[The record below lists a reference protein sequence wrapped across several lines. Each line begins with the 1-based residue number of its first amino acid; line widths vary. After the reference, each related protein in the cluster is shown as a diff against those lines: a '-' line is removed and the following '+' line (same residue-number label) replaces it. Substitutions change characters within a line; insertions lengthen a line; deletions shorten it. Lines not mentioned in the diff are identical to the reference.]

1 VEIALTHIVCPLSEI
16 GSCGCIRCGHFLAI
30 VVVCQALP
38 VFRGAGVPPAIFV
51 ALTHHK
57 TAGGTPA
64 LQHQFDIWNSAHIM
78 PQDFSKRSRGYPEQ
92 VDEERVKSMDEVNEP
107 KNSDV
112 KSLVDRRDFLGGATV
127 LAGTSLLGLASAAG
141 AEAAEGVADRMPP
154 IPSDKWT
161 DAQKKAAEEITSG
174 PRKELVGPFIPLLR
188 SPEFMSRLQ
197 KVGEYLRF
205 NTKLGSN
212 ISEFIILIIARQWT
226 QQFEWYSHE
235 SLALKAGVKEDTIK
249 SIAEGQRPAAMTPDE
264 EMIYDYISEL
274 RLHQSVSDPAYAK
287 VINRFGEQGVIDITG
302 LCGYYTLLGMLMNV
316 TRTPLP
322 PGKTPPLATFP
333 H

>member
-1 VEIALTHIVCPLSEI
+1 
-16 GSCGCIRCGHFLAI
+16 
-30 VVVCQALP
+30 
-38 VFRGAGVPPAIFV
+38 
-51 ALTHHK
+51 
-57 TAGGTPA
+57 
-64 LQHQFDIWNSAHIM
+64 M
-78 PQDFSKRSRGYPEQ
+78 PQDLWKRSRIYPESTK
-92 VDEERVKSMDEVNEP
+92 EERVKSMDEPNDP
-107 KNSDV
+107 KSSDP
-112 KSLVDRRDFLGGATV
+112 KTLVDRRDFLGGATV
-127 LAGTSLLGLASAAG
+127 LAGTSLLGLASAAH

-154 IPSDKWT
+154 IPADKWT

-197 KVGEYLRF
+197 RVGEYLRF

-212 ISEFIILIIARQWT
+212 ISEFIILLIARQWT

-235 SLALKAGVKEDTIK
+235 SLALKAGIKAETIK
-249 SIAEGQRPAAMTPDE
+249 AIAEGQRPSEMTPDE
-264 EMIYDYISEL
+264 GIIYDYITEL
-274 RLHQSVSDPAYAK
+274 RLHQSVSDPVYAQ
-287 VINRFGEQGVIDITG
+287 VVNRFGEQGVIDITG

-333 H
+333 R

>member
-1 VEIALTHIVCPLSEI
+1 
-16 GSCGCIRCGHFLAI
+16 
-30 VVVCQALP
+30 
-38 VFRGAGVPPAIFV
+38 
-51 ALTHHK
+51 
-57 TAGGTPA
+57 
-64 LQHQFDIWNSAHIM
+64 M
-78 PQDFSKRSRGYPEQ
+78 PQDFWKRSRIYPESTK
-92 VDEERVKSMDEVNEP
+92 EERVKSMDEPNDP
-107 KNSDV
+107 KSSDL
-112 KSLVDRRDFLGGATV
+112 KTLVDRRDFLGGATV
-127 LAGTSLLGLASAAG
+127 LAGTSLLGLASAAR

-154 IPSDKWT
+154 IPVDKWT

-197 KVGEYLRF
+197 RVGEYLRF

-212 ISEFIILIIARQWT
+212 ISEFIILLIARQWT

-235 SLALKAGVKEDTIK
+235 SLALKAGIKAETIK
-249 SIAEGQRPAAMTPDE
+249 AIAEGQRPSEMTPDE
-264 EMIYDYISEL
+264 GIIYDYITEL
-274 RLHQSVSDPAYAK
+274 RLHQSVSDPVYAQ
-287 VINRFGEQGVIDITG
+287 VVNRFGEQGVIDITG

-333 H
+333 R